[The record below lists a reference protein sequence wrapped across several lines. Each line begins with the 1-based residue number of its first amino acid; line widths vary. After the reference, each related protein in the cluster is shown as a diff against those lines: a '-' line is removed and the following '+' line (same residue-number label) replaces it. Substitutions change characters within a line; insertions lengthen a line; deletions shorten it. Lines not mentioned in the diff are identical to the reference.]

1 MINEKL
7 YRETFSRLR
16 ASDEAK
22 KEVLMKMNEQTKTRR
37 LPKILRAA
45 AIAAMLT
52 VALAVTANAATNGEL
67 FENLRIVFQDDYNL
81 ILEDDAG
88 NIVSVTG
95 VHADAE
101 LQDGRL
107 VLTVGDN
114 ETDITDAIEQDG
126 VYSTTVTT
134 DGNTAV
140 DIKVSGTLED
150 WEIDTSC
157 QENGI
162 TYNSA
167 AEAGTEGEPYISVF
181 EYDGTILTD

>member
-1 MINEKL
+1 M
-7 YRETFSRLR
+7 
-16 ASDEAK
+16 
-22 KEVLMKMNEQTKTRR
+22 
-37 LPKILRAA
+37 
-45 AIAAMLT
+45 
-52 VALAVTANAATNGEL
+52 
-67 FENLRIVFQDDYNL
+67 
-81 ILEDDAG
+81 
-88 NIVSVTG
+88 
-95 VHADAE
+95 
-101 LQDGRL
+101 
-107 VLTVGDN
+107 TVGDN

-167 AEAGTEGEPYISVF
+167 TEAGTEGEPYISVF

>member
-1 MINEKL
+1 
-7 YRETFSRLR
+7 
-16 ASDEAK
+16 
-22 KEVLMKMNEQTKTRR
+22 MKMNEQTKTRR

-52 VALAVTANAATNGEL
+52 IALAVTANAATNGEL
-67 FENLRIVFQDDYNL
+67 FENLRIVFQDGSNL

-88 NIVSVTG
+88 HIVAVTG
-95 VHADAE
+95 VHAE
-101 LQDGRL
+101 DGRL

-167 AEAGTEGEPYISVF
+167 TEAGTEGEPYISVF